1 MKRYGRL
8 GLKITLGFAL
18 IALSLAQA
26 VWAAVPGRYDIDLH
40 YDSGKAVIPP
50 QLKAEGKL
58 RGIAVAV
65 AQFAD
70 ARPVDDKQVVGWVKE
85 LDGSKIKVFLKAA
98 QPTRVIADGI
108 KDYLKKA
115 GYKIADK
122 TASWDLTERNLP
134 KGSGKVIV
142 GGAIEEMEITCWT
155 GVFSNDYKINMKL
168 SVVVADAAGGR
179 IVYKGQVAVS
189 SSRTDTS
196 FSEGQLGY
204 EAGMALGDAIGKM
217 FEGKTVAEKIKEAA
231 QTK

>member
-1 MKRYGRL
+1 MKRHGRL

-18 IALSLAQA
+18 IAFSLAQT
-26 VWAAVPGRYDIDLH
+26 VCAAVPGRYDIDLH
-40 YDSGKAVIPP
+40 YDSGQAVIGP

-65 AQFAD
+65 AQLSD
-70 ARPVDDKQVVGWVKE
+70 ARSVDDKKAVGWVKE
-85 LDGSKIKVFLKAA
+85 LDGSKIKVFLKTA
-98 QPTRVIADGI
+98 QPTNVIADGI

-134 KGSGKVIV
+134 KGSGQVII
-142 GGAIEEMEITCWT
+142 GGAIEELDITCWT

-168 SVVVADAAGGR
+168 SVVVADAAAGR
-179 IVYKGQVAVS
+179 IVYKGHVAVS

-196 FSEGQLGY
+196 FSEGQLGH
-204 EAGMALGDAIGKM
+204 EAGMALADALGKM
-217 FEGKTVAEKIKEAA
+217 FEGKTIAEKIKEAA
-231 QTK
+231 RVK